1 MEDNR
6 KVMEVPEDEATKG
19 KLFLNEKEPI
29 QPISEK
35 EFKKQIHEAAIANH
49 QKVLDDTEHGIIH
62 LRDYSGVSKFKS
74 IRRAIRR
81 GHVSIY
87 GDVYPK
93 RPFNNKKRGP
103 GSITYIKRRL
113 YEQFT
118 HKNRAVC

>member
-1 MEDNR
+1 MEDN
-6 KVMEVPEDEATKG
+6 KKIMEAFEEQS
-19 KLFLNEKEPI
+19 KELT
-29 QPISEK
+29 QPIPEEK
-35 EFKKQIHEAAIANH
+35 FKEQIHEAAIANH
-49 QKVLDDTEHGIIH
+49 QKVLDDFKYGILH
-62 LRDYSGVSKFKS
+62 LRDYSGVKKFKS

-87 GDVYPK
+87 GDVYPR

-103 GSITYIKRRL
+103 GNITYTKRRL

>member
-6 KVMEVPEDEATKG
+6 KIMEEIVPTG
-19 KLFLNEKEPI
+19 EKELTK
-29 QPISEK
+29 PISEE
-35 EFKKQIHEAAIANH
+35 EFREKIHQAAIANH
-49 QKVLDDTEHGIIH
+49 QRVIDDFEQGILH
-62 LRDYSGVSKFKS
+62 LRDYSGVKKFKS

-93 RPFNNKKRGP
+93 RPFKNIKTTK
-103 GSITYIKRRL
+103 GSITYKKRRL

>member
-1 MEDNR
+1 MEEEK
-6 KVMEVPEDEATKG
+6 KVTESLQE
-19 KLFLNEKEPI
+19 EK
-29 QPISEK
+29 QLTAPISEE

-49 QKVLDDTEHGIIH
+49 QQVLDDFAQGILH
-62 LRDYSGVSKFKS
+62 LRDYSGVRKFKS

-93 RPFNNKKRGP
+93 RPFKNIKSKKGN
-103 GSITYIKRRL
+103 ITYKKKRL

-118 HKNRAVC
+118 HKKGRVS